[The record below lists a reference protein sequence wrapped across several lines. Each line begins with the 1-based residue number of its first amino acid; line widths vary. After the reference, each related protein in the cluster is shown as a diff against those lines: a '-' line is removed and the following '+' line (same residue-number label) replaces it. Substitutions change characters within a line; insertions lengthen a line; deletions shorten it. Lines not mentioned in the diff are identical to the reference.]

1 MIKME
6 ISNIAI
12 VGSGFTG
19 TQIAARTIMYDFKIK
34 MYDVNEESLLKTEK
48 EISGLLKRRNL
59 YEEKSKFISYHTDL
73 FKALENADLIIEA
86 VPEKIELKR
95 EAFSKIDELAPP
107 HAIIGTN
114 SSSFPVSKIESVVKR
129 KDKVLNLH
137 FYPPIPTR
145 PMVDIMK
152 GTETSDETFE
162 AGKKWIERI
171 ECYPLV
177 VKRECLGF
185 VFNRVW
191 HAVKKECLKIW
202 DGGYADIETVDKAWQ
217 IFTGMPMGPFQLMDG
232 VGLDVIL
239 DVENSYYNESG
250 NESDKPPKKLKEL
263 VEQGDLG
270 LKSGKGFYTYRRKRK
285 K

>member
-270 LKSGKGFYTYRRKRK
+270 LKSGKGFYIYRRKRK

>member
-34 MYDVNEESLLKTEK
+34 MYDVNEESLLKSEK
-48 EISGLLKRRNL
+48 EITGLLKRRNL

-152 GTETSDETFE
+152 GTETSDVTFE

-270 LKSGKGFYTYRRKRK
+270 LKSGKGFYIYRRKRK

>member
-1 MIKME
+1 ME
-6 ISNIAI
+6 ISNITI

-19 TQIAARTIMYDFKIK
+19 TQIAARAIMYDFKII
-34 MYDVNEESLLKTEK
+34 MYDVSEESLLKTEK
-48 EISGLLKRRNL
+48 EISGLLKRRNK

-73 FKALENADLIIEA
+73 VKALENADLIIEA
-86 VPEKIELKR
+86 VPEKLELKR
-95 EAFSKIDELAPP
+95 KAFSKIDELAPP

-114 SSSFPVSKIESVVKR
+114 SSSFPVSKIESAVKR
-129 KDKVLNLH
+129 KDKVMNLH

-145 PMVDIMK
+145 PMVDIMR

-177 VKRECLGF
+177 VKKECLGF

-239 DVENSYYNESG
+239 DVENSYYNESE
-250 NESDKPPKKLKEL
+250 NELDKPPEELRKL

-270 LKSGKGFYTYRRKRK
+270 LKSGKGFYIYRRKRK

>member
-6 ISNIAI
+6 ISNITI
-12 VGSGFTG
+12 VGAGFTG
-19 TQIAARTIMYDFKIK
+19 TQIASRAIMYDFKIK
-34 MYDVNEESLLKTEK
+34 VYDISEECLLKSEK

-59 YEEKSKFISYHTDL
+59 FEEKSKFISYHHDL
-73 FKALENADLIIEA
+73 LKALENADLIIEA
-86 VPEKIELKR
+86 VPEKLELKK
-95 EAFSKIDELAPP
+95 EIFSRIDELAPP

-114 SSSFPVSKIESVVKR
+114 SSSFPVSKIEPAVKR

-137 FYPPIPTR
+137 IYPPIPTR
-145 PMVDIMK
+145 PMVDIMR

-171 ECYPLV
+171 ECYPLE
-177 VKRECLGF
+177 VKKECLGF

-191 HAVKKECLKIW
+191 HAIKQECLKIW
-202 DGGYADIETVDKAWQ
+202 AGGHADIETVDKAWQ
-217 IFTGMPMGPFQLMDG
+217 IFTGMPMGPFQMMDG

-239 DVENSYYNESG
+239 DVENSYYHESG
-250 NESDKPPKKLKEL
+250 NELDKPPEELKNL

-270 LKSGKGFYTYRRKRK
+270 LKSGKGFYTYKRKRK